1 MCRFCTHVVH
11 ERVQD
16 FEEPRGS
23 MVRRWYASEY
33 VQDDL
38 DLNHRDEF
46 YLFERRYTPES
57 LQKSPIWYLTGP
69 GLMLFPVNN
78 CPKCGRDLV

>member
-16 FEEPRGS
+16 FEEPNCS
-23 MVRRWYASEY
+23 MIRRWYASEY
-33 VQDDL
+33 VQDEL
-38 DLNHRDEF
+38 DPDHKDEF
-46 YLFERRYTPES
+46 YLFERRYLPERYQTS
-57 LQKSPIWYLTGP
+57 SIWYLSCNGA
-69 GLMLFPVNN
+69 MLLPINN